1 MALQDSGVSRR
12 EVLGAFLALG
22 LGGIGRSALAQ
33 APAENVIKM
42 VVPYPPGGTT
52 DILGRILT
60 EKLGDKLKQM
70 AITENRPGAGGN
82 IGAAAVAK
90 SKPDGNTLL
99 FTAVT
104 TPAIAHTLY
113 SNLTYDVRKD
123 LVPVAVVGSLPFVLL
138 VSNKLSV
145 KNTAELLQLAK
156 KTPGKIN
163 FGSAGVGTTAHL
175 AGELFKSMAGID
187 IVHVP
192 YKGNGPALADIM
204 GGHLDMMFDFLPS
217 ALQLVKAGKVRAIG
231 VTSPTRSPALP
242 DVPSLAES
250 GVPGYEVLSYFGVM
264 APGGTPKAVVT
275 KLNADINAISRSP
288 ENRARY
294 QAEGVEAA
302 AETPEWFAKYLNA
315 EIDRWGKVIQQ
326 ANVKAP

>member
-1 MALQDSGVSRR
+1 MAMQDSKVSRR
-12 EVLGAFLALG
+12 EVLGTLLALG
-22 LGGIGRSALAQ
+22 LGGIGGSAWGQ
-33 APAENVIKM
+33 APAENAIKM

-138 VSNKLSV
+138 VSNKLGV

-217 ALQLVKAGKVRAIG
+217 ALQLVKAGKVRAVG
-231 VTSPTRSPALP
+231 VTSPSRSAALP
-242 DVPSLAES
+242 EVPTLAES

-264 APGGTPKAVVT
+264 APGGTPKSVVT
-275 KLNADINAISRSP
+275 KLNSEINAISRSP

-294 QAEGVEAA
+294 QTEGVEPA
-302 AETPEWFAKYLNA
+302 AETPEWFAKYLDA
-315 EIDRWGKVIQQ
+315 EIERWGKVIRQ